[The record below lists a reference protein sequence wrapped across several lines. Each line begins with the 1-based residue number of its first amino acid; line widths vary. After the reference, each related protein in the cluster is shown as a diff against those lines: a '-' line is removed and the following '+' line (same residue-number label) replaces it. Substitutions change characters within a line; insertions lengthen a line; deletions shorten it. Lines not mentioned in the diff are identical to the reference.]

1 MVINGP
7 REPGVGAE
15 LVTPDESLN
24 YQDELN
30 KVRISR
36 VNSIAS
42 SDQDIDDRE
51 QDFEVSISVTIFFTF
66 HFDKFY

>member
-1 MVINGP
+1 M
-7 REPGVGAE
+7 GAE

-24 YQDELN
+24 YQEELN

-42 SDQDIDDRE
+42 SEQDIDDRS
-51 QDFEVSISVTIFFTF
+51 QDFEVIILFSSSVNVYI
-66 HFDKFY
+66 

>member
-1 MVINGP
+1 MYFLIIDIVANGP

-24 YQDELN
+24 YQEELN
-30 KVRISR
+30 KVRVSR

-42 SDQDIDDRE
+42 SEQDVEDRSR
-51 QDFEVSISVTIFFTF
+51 DFEVSR
-66 HFDKFY
+66 

>member
-1 MVINGP
+1 M
-7 REPGVGAE
+7 GAE

-24 YQDELN
+24 YQEELN

-42 SDQDIDDRE
+42 SEHDVDDRT
-51 QDFEVSISVTIFFTF
+51 QDFEVSVAEFNLSYLFLFIANFEFVKVL
-66 HFDKFY
+66 KF